1 MKINIEDTMQYA
13 IDMKVSDIHF
23 TVGLPPM
30 GRVHG
35 DLVNLGEKILDNNDT
50 EEICKLL
57 FTNKQYEDLLSDG
70 EKDVSFSIPQ
80 VGRFRINAF
89 KQRGSIAIAMRHIIS
104 GIPDFEQL
112 GIPGS
117 LMDLTNNAR
126 GLILVT
132 GPTGSGKSTT
142 LACMIAKINQEKKCH
157 ILTLEDPIEYLHR
170 HANSIVNQREIGVDS
185 KSYGD
190 ALRAALREDPDVIL
204 VGEMRDL
211 ETISIAL
218 TAAETGHLVFS
229 TLHTTGAAKTIDRII
244 DVFPTDQQD
253 QVRVQLSTV
262 LISVISQLLIPR
274 DDIKGRIAVFEIMNT
289 NPAIRNLIRENK
301 SFQIQ
306 SVMQTS
312 KQSGMWTLDSQLLQL
327 FKKSMI
333 SKDTLNLYCQDTDYI
348 SRMLI

>member
-1 MKINIEDTMQYA
+1 MKINIENTMQRA

-35 DLVNLGEKILDNNDT
+35 DLVKLEDQILDKNDT

-57 FTNKQYEDLLSDG
+57 FTNKQYEEFLEKG

-89 KQRGSIAIAMRHIIS
+89 KQRGTVAIAMRHIVS

-117 LMDLTNNAR
+117 VMDLTNNAR

-157 ILTLEDPIEYLHR
+157 ILTLEDPIEYLHK
-170 HANSIVNQREIGVDS
+170 HVNSIVNQREIGVDS
-185 KSYGD
+185 NSYGD

-229 TLHTTGAAKTIDRII
+229 TLHTTGAAKTIDRVI
-244 DVFPTDQQD
+244 DVFPTDQQE

-274 DDIKGRIAVFEIMNT
+274 DDIKGRNAVFEIMIT

-306 SVMQTS
+306 SVMQTN
-312 KQSGMWTLDSQLLQL
+312 KQAGMWTLDSQLLQL

-333 SKDTLNLYCQDTDYI
+333 SKDTLYLYGQDTDYI